1 MENRADKKNLLYL
14 TVISVAVAIGGF
26 LFGFD
31 TAVISGTI
39 GFVKEK
45 FILGSIAEGYLVS
58 SALIGCI
65 AGVLG
70 AGILS
75 DRFGPKKIL
84 FLSALLFAA
93 SGIMT
98 ALPQSYQLL
107 ITGRFIG
114 GLGIGIA
121 SMLSPLFISEFSP
134 AEYRGRM
141 VTLYQLAITIGIL
154 AAYFSNAFLLDIS
167 VSAKP
172 EASGGSLLHYLFVD
186 EVWRGMFATLLFPAL
201 LFLILLFFVPESPR
215 WLIKRGEEKRA
226 FNILKKLAGENY
238 ASAQSGE
245 IKESL
250 QLEEGSLKQLFKP
263 GMRKALLIGILL
275 PFFSQISGINV
286 IIYYGPKIFQEAGFA
301 IGDAFGSQV
310 TIGVIN
316 VLFTLVAIWKI
327 DSYGRRPLLLL
338 GVGGVTVS
346 LIVIGIYF
354 FLGISGSSILLL
366 YFLLFIACFAF
377 SFGPVCWVI
386 ISEIFPTK
394 IRGRAM
400 SIATFSLWI
409 TNAVIGQLFPWL
421 LENINAYGTFWFFA
435 ATSII
440 GFIFIYKMIP
450 ETKNKSLEEI
460 EKFWLE
466 KNNYN
471 G

>member
-1 MENRADKKNLLYL
+1 MEKRAEKKNIIYL

-39 GFVKEK
+39 VFVKEK
-45 FILGSIAEGYLVS
+45 FMLGSIAEGYLVS
-58 SALIGCI
+58 SALVGCI

-70 AGILS
+70 AGALS

-84 FLSALLFAA
+84 FVSALLFAA

-98 ALPQSYQLL
+98 ALPNSYELL
-107 ITGRFIG
+107 LTGRFIG

-167 VSAKP
+167 IAGKDTAGETSIFRF
-172 EASGGSLLHYLFVD
+172 LFVD

-201 LFLILLFFVPESPR
+201 LFLVLLFFVPESPR
-215 WLIKRGEEKRA
+215 WLIKKGEEKRA
-226 FNILKKLAGENY
+226 FNILKKLAGDKY
-238 ASAQSGE
+238 AANQSDE
-245 IKESL
+245 IKGSL
-250 QLEEGSLKQLFKP
+250 QLEEGSLRQLLKP

-301 IGDAFGSQV
+301 LGDAFGSQV

-327 DSYGRRPLLLL
+327 DTFGRRPLLLL
-338 GVGGVTVS
+338 GVAGVTLS
-346 LIVIGIYF
+346 LIIIGIYF
-354 FLGISGSSILLL
+354 YLGVSGSMILLS
-366 YFLLFIACFAF
+366 YFLFFIACFAF

-386 ISEIFPTK
+386 IAEIFPTK

-421 LENINAYGTFWFFA
+421 LETINAYGTFWFFA
-435 ATSII
+435 GTSII

-460 EKFWLE
+460 ERFWIE
-466 KNNYN
+466 KNN
-471 G
+471 